1 MNEREKVVTRL
12 CARRSRR
19 ALTSRSTSMLSA
31 DPLDAIGIVTIKIVT
46 EEVVQA
52 IGYGSIDR
60 PPTIICRLDPMSRDA
75 SDLAPFAAWLTQAIE
90 GQVRSGQ
97 LPRLWLPH
105 SSTLECLDVLGH
117 RFATNPAATADLRRM
132 GALCRL
138 LAEEARFDGQQVVA
152 VAADVLDEHFI
163 TGQMPIEDNHLGA
176 RLAWINPVA
185 RRQPE
190 EVAAERSR
198 KAASGILVNTPDQKD
213 DDRVD
218 RLRAVYKRG
227 TRRER
232 VTAATQIRNILRAAV
247 RREWAMLVEA
257 RRSFWSAGF
266 VVDPLSDLVDA
277 SIKRLQWS
285 LDGFIVPSRPHA
297 LASLLEKYEDAA
309 QKRDEASVLSDPV
322 ARDAERR
329 RGRILVARI
338 TAMRQPKR
346 NCFPCTLEMTSDQ
359 ELLRLRRDDEIKSC
373 EGKVKGVVRDIA
385 RDRVTGGR
393 SIVVEVTSGVK
404 STGRFVTGSEHEW
417 IEANDFPFYLREEAF
432 RHARDRGHWLL
443 VGGSPPAPLPTRL
456 RANDP
461 LTLANALRRP

>member
-1 MNEREKVVTRL
+1 MNESEKAVARL
-12 CARRSRR
+12 CAHRNGR
-19 ALTSRSTSMLSA
+19 ALPTRSTSILCA
-31 DPLDAIGIVTIKIVT
+31 DPPDAIGIVTIKIVT

-52 IGYGSIDR
+52 IGYGSINR
-60 PPTIICRLDPMSRDA
+60 APTIICRPDPMSRDA
-75 SDLAPFAAWLTQAIE
+75 SDLAPFAAWLTSAIE
-90 GQVRSGQ
+90 APVRLGS

-105 SSTLECLDVLGH
+105 GSTLECLDVLGH
-117 RFATNPAATADLRRM
+117 RFATNQSASADLRRM
-132 GALCRL
+132 GDLCLL

-152 VAADVLDEHFI
+152 VAADVLEEHFI

-185 RRQPE
+185 GRRPE

-198 KAASGILVNTPDQKD
+198 KAASGILVNTPDQRD

-218 RLRAVYKRG
+218 RLRSIYKRG

-232 VTAATQIRNILRAAV
+232 AAAATQVRNILRAAV
-247 RREWAMLVEA
+247 RREWGMMVEA

-266 VVDPLSDLVDA
+266 GVDPLSGLVDA
-277 SIKRLQWS
+277 STKRMQWW
-285 LDGFIVPSRPHA
+285 LDGVIVPSRPHA

-309 QKRDEASVLSDPV
+309 QKAEEVSVLTDPV

-329 RGRILVARI
+329 RGRVLVARI

-373 EGKVKGVVRDIA
+373 DGKVKGVVRNIA
-385 RDRVTGGR
+385 RDPVTGGR

-404 STGRFVTGSEHEW
+404 STGRFVTASEHEW
-417 IEANDFPFYLREEAF
+417 IEANDFPLYLREEAF

-461 LTLANALRRP
+461 LTLANAVRRP